1 MLCVPYLSV
10 TSVRFSF
17 VNILIDKLCR
27 VSPRMTTRN
36 EVKKKDGRKRWMVI
50 LTCCVSYTRYYDP
63 FAR

>member
-36 EVKKKDGRKRWMVI
+36 EVKKKMEEKDGW
-50 LTCCVSYTRYYDP
+50 LY
-63 FAR
+63 